1 LNEDRLDRIRREAA
15 APGGAPLPR
24 ASRADLPGYYGRPV
38 VKAPPW
44 TWEVPVY
51 LFVGGLAG
59 ASAVLAFAARVSG
72 ASADLVSAALWIA
85 LGGAA
90 TSAPLLIRDLGRPGR
105 FVHMLR
111 VFKWRSPMSVGV
123 WLLTGFGG
131 AAALALTLHLTGAEH
146 GVIATGAAA
155 ALLGAG
161 MATYT
166 GVLLA
171 ATVVPAWHSHAR
183 ALPVHFGAAALGSA
197 AALLE
202 LLGHRQDA
210 LHLLGLLAAATET
223 VVWIL
228 TETHRSGAKDRALR
242 TGRTGLFVRTA
253 AALSGPVALASR
265 LAGWRTLAAIVFLVG
280 ALLSR
285 FAWLEAGRASARD
298 PEAAL

>member
-1 LNEDRLDRIRREAA
+1 MGLNREAE
-15 APGGAPLPR
+15 PLPR
-24 ASRADLPGYYGRPV
+24 NSRADLPGYYGRPV
-38 VKAPPW
+38 VRAPPW

-51 LFVGGLAG
+51 LFVGGVAG
-59 ASAVLAFAARVSG
+59 ASSVIAFAARVGG
-72 ASADLVSAALWIA
+72 APAEVVTTALWIA

-90 TSAPLLIRDLGRPGR
+90 ASAPLLIRDLGRPAR
-105 FVHMLR
+105 FLHMLR

-131 AAALALTLHLTGAEH
+131 AATLALTLHLT
-146 GVIATGAAA
+146 AAGSALIGISVA

-171 ATVVPAWHSHAR
+171 ATVVPAWNSHAG

-202 LLGHRQDA
+202 LLGHSHEA
-210 LHLLGLLAAATET
+210 LHLLGLMAAATET

-228 TETHRSGAKDRALR
+228 TEAHRSGAKDRALR
-242 TGRTGLFVRTA
+242 TGRAGMLVRTA
-253 AALSGPVALASR
+253 AALSGPLALASR
-265 LAGWRTLAAIVFLVG
+265 LAGWRIVAAIAFLAG

-285 FAWLEAGRASARD
+285 FAWLEAGRASAQD